1 MSDLNLSDLDS
12 KNVVTRLEAREVLEK
27 IFKDVVEI
35 SNANL
40 IRNSRALIATTKFDT
55 ENFVSIT
62 AEQQKTTTADL
73 NLIAINFFR
82 LGKRCSIKFNS
93 ICFTE
98 KNFTTRFL
106 I

>member
-62 AEQQKTTTADL
+62 ETDPQ
-73 NLIAINFFR
+73 NN
-82 LGKRCSIKFNS
+82 NS
-93 ICFTE
+93 
-98 KNFTTRFL
+98 RFKL
-106 I
+106 DSY

>member
-27 IFKDVVEI
+27 IFKDVVEV

-62 AEQQKTTTADL
+62 ETTPQ
-73 NLIAINFFR
+73 NN
-82 LGKRCSIKFNS
+82 NS
-93 ICFTE
+93 
-98 KNFTTRFL
+98 RFKL
-106 I
+106 DSY

>member
-12 KNVVTRLEAREVLEK
+12 KTVVTRLEAREVLEK

-62 AEQQKTTTADL
+62 ETDPQ
-73 NLIAINFFR
+73 
-82 LGKRCSIKFNS
+82 NS
-93 ICFTE
+93 
-98 KNFTTRFL
+98 NSRFKL
-106 I
+106 DSY

>member
-1 MSDLNLSDLDS
+1 MSDLNLSNLDS

-62 AEQQKTTTADL
+62 ETTPQ
-73 NLIAINFFR
+73 NN
-82 LGKRCSIKFNS
+82 NS
-93 ICFTE
+93 
-98 KNFTTRFL
+98 RFKL
-106 I
+106 DSY

>member
-12 KNVVTRLEAREVLEK
+12 KTVVTRLEAREVLEK

-62 AEQQKTTTADL
+62 ETTPQ
-73 NLIAINFFR
+73 NN
-82 LGKRCSIKFNS
+82 NS
-93 ICFTE
+93 
-98 KNFTTRFL
+98 RFKL
-106 I
+106 DSY

>member
-12 KNVVTRLEAREVLEK
+12 KTVVTRLEAREVLEK

-55 ENFVSIT
+55 ENFVSNT
-62 AEQQKTTTADL
+62 ETDPQ
-73 NLIAINFFR
+73 NN
-82 LGKRCSIKFNS
+82 NS
-93 ICFTE
+93 
-98 KNFTTRFL
+98 RFKL
-106 I
+106 DSY

>member
-12 KNVVTRLEAREVLEK
+12 KTVVTRLEAREVLEK

-62 AEQQKTTTADL
+62 ETDPQ
-73 NLIAINFFR
+73 NN
-82 LGKRCSIKFNS
+82 NS
-93 ICFTE
+93 
-98 KNFTTRFL
+98 RFKL
-106 I
+106 DSY

>member
-62 AEQQKTTTADL
+62 ETTL
-73 NLIAINFFR
+73 QNN
-82 LGKRCSIKFNS
+82 NS
-93 ICFTE
+93 
-98 KNFTTRFL
+98 RFKL
-106 I
+106 DSY

>member
-27 IFKDVVEI
+27 IFKDIVEI

-62 AEQQKTTTADL
+62 ETTPQ
-73 NLIAINFFR
+73 NN
-82 LGKRCSIKFNS
+82 NS
-93 ICFTE
+93 
-98 KNFTTRFL
+98 RFKL
-106 I
+106 DSY

>member
-12 KNVVTRLEAREVLEK
+12 KTVVTRLEAREVLEK

-55 ENFVSIT
+55 EDFVSIT
-62 AEQQKTTTADL
+62 ETDPQ
-73 NLIAINFFR
+73 NN
-82 LGKRCSIKFNS
+82 NS
-93 ICFTE
+93 
-98 KNFTTRFL
+98 RFKL
-106 I
+106 DSY

>member
-35 SNANL
+35 SNEKL

-62 AEQQKTTTADL
+62 ETTPQ
-73 NLIAINFFR
+73 NN
-82 LGKRCSIKFNS
+82 NS
-93 ICFTE
+93 
-98 KNFTTRFL
+98 RFKL
-106 I
+106 DSY

>member
-12 KNVVTRLEAREVLEK
+12 KTVVTRLEAREVLEK

-55 ENFVSIT
+55 KNFVSIT
-62 AEQQKTTTADL
+62 ETDPKTTTQQQQ
-73 NLIAINFFR
+73 I
-82 LGKRCSIKFNS
+82 
-93 ICFTE
+93 
-98 KNFTTRFL
+98 
-106 I
+106 

>member
-12 KNVVTRLEAREVLEK
+12 KNVVTRVEAREVLEK

-62 AEQQKTTTADL
+62 ETTPQ
-73 NLIAINFFR
+73 NN
-82 LGKRCSIKFNS
+82 NS
-93 ICFTE
+93 
-98 KNFTTRFL
+98 RFKL
-106 I
+106 DSY

>member
-12 KNVVTRLEAREVLEK
+12 KNVVTRLEAREVFEK

-62 AEQQKTTTADL
+62 ETTPQ
-73 NLIAINFFR
+73 NN
-82 LGKRCSIKFNS
+82 NS
-93 ICFTE
+93 
-98 KNFTTRFL
+98 RFKL
-106 I
+106 DSY

>member
-27 IFKDVVEI
+27 NFKDVVEI

-62 AEQQKTTTADL
+62 ETTPQ
-73 NLIAINFFR
+73 NN
-82 LGKRCSIKFNS
+82 NS
-93 ICFTE
+93 
-98 KNFTTRFL
+98 RFKL
-106 I
+106 DSY

>member
-62 AEQQKTTTADL
+62 ETSPQ
-73 NLIAINFFR
+73 
-82 LGKRCSIKFNS
+82 NS
-93 ICFTE
+93 
-98 KNFTTRFL
+98 NSRFKL
-106 I
+106 DSY

>member
-12 KNVVTRLEAREVLEK
+12 KNLVTRLEAREVLEK

-62 AEQQKTTTADL
+62 ETTPQ
-73 NLIAINFFR
+73 NN
-82 LGKRCSIKFNS
+82 NS
-93 ICFTE
+93 
-98 KNFTTRFL
+98 RFKL
-106 I
+106 DSY

>member
-12 KNVVTRLEAREVLEK
+12 KTVVTRLEAREVLEK

-62 AEQQKTTTADL
+62 ETAPQ
-73 NLIAINFFR
+73 NN
-82 LGKRCSIKFNS
+82 NS
-93 ICFTE
+93 
-98 KNFTTRFL
+98 RFKL
-106 I
+106 DSY

>member
-62 AEQQKTTTADL
+62 ETTPQ
-73 NLIAINFFR
+73 NN
-82 LGKRCSIKFNS
+82 NS
-93 ICFTE
+93 
-98 KNFTTRFL
+98 RFKL
-106 I
+106 DSY

>member
-12 KNVVTRLEAREVLEK
+12 KTVVTRLEAREVLEK

-62 AEQQKTTTADL
+62 ETDL
-73 NLIAINFFR
+73 QNN
-82 LGKRCSIKFNS
+82 NS
-93 ICFTE
+93 
-98 KNFTTRFL
+98 RFKL
-106 I
+106 DRY